1 MEENI
6 SKLEDEL
13 DVCSFV
19 AFNRSNKWS
28 YKIYSMTTDEIYE
41 QSSGYETKNEA
52 KKACLDKLIEL
63 ELAK

>member
-1 MEENI
+1 MI
-6 SKLEDEL
+6 
-13 DVCSFV
+13 
-19 AFNRSNKWS
+19 
-28 YKIYSMTTDEIYE
+28 TDEIYE